1 MSGRYLPKAAS
12 LRAAAAAAAAGLA
25 TDVVQQLIAAS
36 ANRLRRKFRVIIFLV
51 VRWVSGVWQKQEKPV
66 VKNENENYKNPIWR
80 ADDATTHI
88 HTHEIVR
95 KSPGENLAGIH
106 QTTTGNVG
114 LDC

>member
-1 MSGRYLPKAAS
+1 MSGGYLPKAAS
-12 LRAAAAAAAAGLA
+12 LRAAAAAAGLA

-80 ADDATTHI
+80 ADDATTH
-88 HTHEIVR
+88 THEIVR

>member
-51 VRWVSGVWQKQEKPV
+51 VR
-66 VKNENENYKNPIWR
+66 
-80 ADDATTHI
+80 
-88 HTHEIVR
+88 
-95 KSPGENLAGIH
+95 
-106 QTTTGNVG
+106 
-114 LDC
+114 